1 MRMQARSIAPQ
12 PRRVFGKTGIGEQ
25 EFLRNDDSKSASQ
38 LLGEQCSFA
47 ATEGMKLVVRDA
59 AFLSPSRRCAMERV
73 TLPAN
78 MAW

>member
-47 ATEGMKLVVRDA
+47 ATEGMKLVV
-59 AFLSPSRRCAMERV
+59 
-73 TLPAN
+73 
-78 MAW
+78 